1 MILSLDNIQLK
12 TGDSTFV
19 VFRFYIEYFFI
30 INIGTLSGAYK
41 YSYFYLLFWTF
52 YRNLHTYFKEYFF
65 YRRITGMDN
74 HVVIMAG
81 GIGSR
86 FWPMSTPECPKQFID
101 VMGCGRSLIQLTA
114 DRFDGVCP
122 RENMWV
128 VTSEKYIDIVRE
140 QLPEIPES
148 NILAEPCARNTAPCI
163 AFACWKIK
171 KKHPNANIVV
181 TPSDALV
188 IDTGEFR
195 RVMEKALRFTDD
207 GSAIVT
213 IGIRPTRPETGY
225 GYIAAA
231 DHLQTDKEIY
241 TVDAFKE
248 KPDKETAEKYLAE
261 GNFFWNAGIFVW
273 NVRTITSVMR
283 VYAPGIAQIF
293 DRIFPDFYTEKEN
306 ETIKK
311 LFPTCESI
319 SIDYAVM
326 EKAQE
331 IYVLPASFG
340 WSDLGT
346 WGALRGLLPQDKS
359 GNATVGTDIRLY
371 ESKNCIVHASEEKRV
386 VIQGLDGYII
396 AEKDNTL
403 LICKLEEEQRIKEF
417 SK

>member
-1 MILSLDNIQLK
+1 MS
-12 TGDSTFV
+12 
-19 VFRFYIEYFFI
+19 
-30 INIGTLSGAYK
+30 
-41 YSYFYLLFWTF
+41 
-52 YRNLHTYFKEYFF
+52 
-65 YRRITGMDN
+65 MDN
-74 HVVIMAG
+74 HIVIMAG

-171 KKHPNANIVV
+171 KKHPRANIVV

-188 IDTGEFR
+188 INTGEFR

-207 GSAIVT
+207 SSAIVT

-231 DHLQTDKEIY
+231 NQLQTDKEIY

-311 LFPTCESI
+311 LFPTCEAI

-359 GNATVGTDIRLY
+359 GNATVGPDVRLY
-371 ESKNCIVHASEEKRV
+371 ESKNCIVHTSEEKRV

-396 AEKDNTL
+396 AEKDQTL
-403 LICKLEEEQRIKEF
+403 LICKLDEEQRIKEF

>member
-1 MILSLDNIQLK
+1 
-12 TGDSTFV
+12 
-19 VFRFYIEYFFI
+19 
-30 INIGTLSGAYK
+30 
-41 YSYFYLLFWTF
+41 
-52 YRNLHTYFKEYFF
+52 
-65 YRRITGMDN
+65 
-74 HVVIMAG
+74 MAG

-171 KKHPNANIVV
+171 KKHPRANIVV

-231 DHLQTDKEIY
+231 NQLQTDKEIY

-261 GNFFWNAGIFVW
+261 GNYFWNAGIFVW

-311 LFPTCESI
+311 LFPTCEAI

-359 GNATVGTDIRLY
+359 GNATVGADVRLY
-371 ESKNCIVHASEEKRV
+371 ESKNCIVHTSEEKRV

-403 LICKLEEEQRIKEF
+403 LICKLDEEQRIKEF

>member
-1 MILSLDNIQLK
+1 
-12 TGDSTFV
+12 
-19 VFRFYIEYFFI
+19 
-30 INIGTLSGAYK
+30 
-41 YSYFYLLFWTF
+41 
-52 YRNLHTYFKEYFF
+52 
-65 YRRITGMDN
+65 MDN

-231 DHLQTDKEIY
+231 DQLQTDKEIY

-283 VYAPGIAQIF
+283 VYAPASHKFSI
-293 DRIFPDFYTEKEN
+293 RIFPDFYTEKEN

-311 LFPTCESI
+311 LFPTCEMHF
-319 SIDYAVM
+319 YR
-326 EKAQE
+326 
-331 IYVLPASFG
+331 LC
-340 WSDLGT
+340 SDGESTGDLCTSRFFWLVRSGYM
-346 WGALRGLLPQDKS
+346 GALRGLLPQDKS

-371 ESKNCIVHASEEKRV
+371 ESKNCIVHASREKRV

>member
-1 MILSLDNIQLK
+1 MS
-12 TGDSTFV
+12 
-19 VFRFYIEYFFI
+19 
-30 INIGTLSGAYK
+30 
-41 YSYFYLLFWTF
+41 
-52 YRNLHTYFKEYFF
+52 
-65 YRRITGMDN
+65 MDN
-74 HVVIMAG
+74 HIVIMAG

-101 VMGCGRSLIQLTA
+101 VMGCGRTLIQLTA

-122 RENMWV
+122 RENVWV

-163 AFACWKIK
+163 AYACWKIK
-171 KKHPNANIVV
+171 KKHPNANVVV

-195 RVMEKALRFTDD
+195 RVVEKALRFTDNS
-207 GSAIVT
+207 SAIVT
-213 IGIRPTRPETGY
+213 LGIKPTRPETGY
-225 GYIAAA
+225 GYIAAG
-231 DHLQTDKEIY
+231 DQIMTDKEIF

-248 KPDKETAEKYLAE
+248 KPDRETADRYLAE
-261 GNFFWNAGIFVW
+261 GNYFWNAGIFVW

-311 LFPTCESI
+311 LFPTCEAI
-319 SIDYAVM
+319 SIDYAVI

-359 GNATVGTDIRLY
+359 GNATVGADVRLY
-371 ESKNCIVHASEEKRV
+371 ESKNCIVHTSEEKRV

-403 LICKLEEEQRIKEF
+403 LICKLDEEQRIKEF

>member
-1 MILSLDNIQLK
+1 
-12 TGDSTFV
+12 
-19 VFRFYIEYFFI
+19 
-30 INIGTLSGAYK
+30 
-41 YSYFYLLFWTF
+41 
-52 YRNLHTYFKEYFF
+52 
-65 YRRITGMDN
+65 MDN

-171 KKHPNANIVV
+171 KKHPNANVVV

-195 RVMEKALRFTDD
+195 RVVEKALRFTDD
-207 GSAIVT
+207 SSAIVT
-213 IGIRPTRPETGY
+213 IGIRPTRAETGY

-231 DHLQTDKEIY
+231 DQL
-241 TVDAFKE
+241 
-248 KPDKETAEKYLAE
+248 ETAEKYLLE
-261 GNFFWNAGIFVW
+261 GNYFWNAGIFVW

-306 ETIKK
+306 ESIKK

-359 GNATVGTDIRLY
+359 GNAMVGTDIRLY
-371 ESKNCIVHASEEKRV
+371 ESKNCIVHTSEEKRV

-396 AEKDNTL
+396 AEKDDTL